1 MTEEQR
7 DEAKDRIAQIDQ
19 MFEAAT
25 GYGSW
30 MIMCANERED
40 LVDRL
45 RADGVM
51 VEHKYQARLVDGSRT
66 D

>member
-7 DEAKDRIAQIDQ
+7 DEAIDRIAKIDR
-19 MFEAAT
+19 MFETAT

-30 MIMCANERED
+30 MVMCANDREE
-40 LVDRL
+40 LVDQL
-45 RADGVM
+45 RAGGIM
-51 VEHKYQARLVDGSRT
+51 VEHKYQARLADGART

>member
-7 DEAKDRIAQIDQ
+7 DEAMDRIAQIDA
-19 MFEAAT
+19 MFERAT

-30 MIMCANERED
+30 MVMSANERED

-45 RADGVM
+45 RANGVM
-51 VEHKYQARLVDGSRT
+51 VEHKHQARLADGSRT